1 MAKNEPMPVQ
11 AVMRKVNLNEIKEEP
26 WQSPGG
32 KYAVSFRGISEALGR
47 EPASLDLSKR
57 HPFDLEWNRVPPGK
71 ANFPYHA
78 HSAQWELYLV
88 ISGKG
93 SVRHKDGTTEV
104 TPGDAFIFGPDE
116 PHQLSNP
123 GQEDFIYYVIADNP
137 IGESSHFPDS
147 GKWKVNKSSAADR
160 VVVKGKETD
169 YFDGEE

>member
-11 AVMRKVNLNEIKEEP
+11 AVMRKINLNEIKEEP

-32 KYAVSFRGISEALGR
+32 KYAVSFKGISEALGR
-47 EPASLDLSKR
+47 EPASLDLAKR
-57 HPFDLEWNRVPPGK
+57 HPFDLEWKSVPPGK
-71 ANFPYHA
+71 FNFPYHA

-93 SVRHKDGTTEV
+93 RVRHKDGTTEV
-104 TPGDAFIFGPDE
+104 IPGDAFIFGPDE
-116 PHQLSNP
+116 SHQLLNT
-123 GQEDFIYYVIADNP
+123 GQEDFVYYVIADNP
-137 IGESSHFPDS
+137 IGESAYFPDS

-160 VVVKGKETD
+160 VVVKGQETD

>member
-1 MAKNEPMPVQ
+1 MVKNEPMLVQ

-32 KYAVSFRGISEALGR
+32 KYAVSFKGISEALGR
-47 EPASLDLSKR
+47 ESNSLDLWKR

-104 TPGDAFIFGPDE
+104 GPGDAFIFGPNE

-123 GQEDFIYYVIADNP
+123 GREEFIYYVIADNP
-137 IGESSHFPDS
+137 IGESSYFPDS